1 MLDISIAD
9 DNGNSIENND
19 NNNDNDKNNDN
30 DNNNED
36 NINKDNN
43 NEEITKYTSNA
54 ETSSGVFFSHG
65 FCSGCQCL
73 QSSNCVHITSMHNL

>member
-9 DNGNSIENND
+9 DNGNRIENND
-19 NNNDNDKNNDN
+19 NNNDNDND
-30 DNNNED
+30 NED

-54 ETSSGVFFSHG
+54 ETSSESIFFMDSA
-65 FCSGCQCL
+65 L
-73 QSSNCVHITSMHNL
+73 DE